1 MKQIKSKLRIAEDKL
16 RGLTSL
22 NQTEYEALFS
32 QFDSLVKEK
41 LAHYTFKGARRESA
55 RHTEAVNGSLY
66 GSKKKLN
73 FILMYLKENP
83 NQLYHAQLFSMSQSK
98 VSEWVSFLLP
108 VLERSLSN
116 LSVMPQSGYDYR
128 NQDESVDYLLVD
140 VTERQIGR
148 RDDYEG
154 QKEEYSGKKKLHTV
168 KNLAI
173 TDPVGHLLYI
183 SPSFE
188 GTTHDKAI
196 WDALQIAESP
206 VNWLADLGF
215 LGIDG
220 EYPNVVLPFKK
231 PKKSELSELKKQ
243 VNKALST
250 CRVRIEHAFSGVKRL
265 KIIRNKIRLKS
276 YDVRDQVMRIATALH
291 NLRMRHRKQ

>member
-1 MKQIKSKLRIAEDKL
+1 VKQIKPKFKIAKDKL

-22 NQTEYEALFS
+22 NQDEYESLFT
-32 QFDSLVKEK
+32 QFDVLVREK
-41 LAHYTFKGARRESA
+41 QAHYTFKGVKRASA
-55 RHTEAVNGSLY
+55 RHVEAINSSLY
-66 GSKKKLN
+66 GSHKKLN

-83 NQLYHAQLFSMSQSK
+83 NQLYHAQLFNISQSK

-116 LSVMPQSGYDYR
+116 LSVMPQSGYGYQ
-128 NQDESVDYLLVD
+128 NQDESLDYLLVD

-154 QKEEYSGKKKLHTV
+154 QKDEYSGKKKLHTV

-173 TDPVGHLLYI
+173 SDPLGYLLYV

-188 GTTHDKAI
+188 GTTHDKTI
-196 WDALQIAESP
+196 WDTLQIAESS

-215 LGIDG
+215 LGIDE

-231 PKKSELSELKKQ
+231 PKKKELSELKKQ
-243 VNKALST
+243 VNKALSS

-291 NLRMRHRKQ
+291 NLRIRYRNQ